1 MNDERKMISDEEESN
16 ERATGI
22 WMLSKKAV
30 HGKRLIPEQLN

>member
-1 MNDERKMISDEEESN
+1 MNDERKVSDEEESN
-16 ERATGI
+16 ERVTGI